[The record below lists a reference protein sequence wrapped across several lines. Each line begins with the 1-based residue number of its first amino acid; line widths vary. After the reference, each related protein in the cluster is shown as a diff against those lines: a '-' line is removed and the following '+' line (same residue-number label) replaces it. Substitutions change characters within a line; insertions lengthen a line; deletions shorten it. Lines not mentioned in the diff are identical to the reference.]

1 MNVIYRYNLL
11 QSQAAIFTIP
21 VLLLLAFIIL
31 ILIYAPSKDSGGHI
45 IKWYKEIPL
54 KQKLIAL
61 AVFAVLFS
69 VAVFLFVSYIY
80 PDISFCLKMNGE
92 GGETVVIKVNDET
105 VSFADAEYRTKKVG
119 NNIIFTHNGTEI
131 TPISILS
138 DEEVSKIKASEYIE
152 IRYGYIENFN
162 EKVSEVWTI
171 TSLEAVK

>member
-1 MNVIYRYNLL
+1 MNVIYRYNIF
-11 QSQAAIFTIP
+11 QTQAVLFSIP
-21 VLLLLAFIIL
+21 VLLLLAFIVL
-31 ILIYAPSKDSGGHI
+31 ILIYAPYKSSGGHI

-54 KQKLIAL
+54 KEKLIAL
-61 AVFAVLFS
+61 AIFAALFS
-69 VAVFLFVSYIY
+69 VAVFLFVSYIC
-80 PDISFCLKMNGE
+80 PDINYCIKMNRGE
-92 GGETVVIKVNDET
+92 GETVVIKVSDDT
-105 VSFADAEYRTKKVG
+105 VSFEDAEYRTKKVG
-119 NNIIFTHNGTEI
+119 NEIIFTHNGTEI